1 MALSNVRPMRNSSD
15 KSTPAISHCVLPPGG
30 THTVDSLL
38 IGESLT
44 LLSPVPLDDQPV
56 SKSKRGSRVRG
67 PVESP
72 QSAGTAWIKGTNH
85 IQLIAIIKRAS
96 EGGFNMAH
104 EIFLREALNPKY

>member
-15 KSTPAISHCVLPPGG
+15 KSTPAIRYCLLPPGG

-67 PVESP
+67 PMERPPSV
-72 QSAGTAWIKGTNH
+72 G
-85 IQLIAIIKRAS
+85 IA
-96 EGGFNMAH
+96 
-104 EIFLREALNPKY
+104 